1 MQKLKCGSS
10 TQGAMTE
17 KNQGLAHCNR
27 ICQLTLGNELGELLN
42 GIVAQKAGL
51 NMVTIRTAHQETLT
65 IDGSKFR

>member
-10 TQGAMTE
+10 TQWAMTE

-27 ICQLTLGNELGELLN
+27 IRQLTLVNQLGELLN
-42 GIVAQKAGL
+42 RIVAQTTGL
-51 NMVTIRTAHQETLT
+51 NMVTINTSHQETLT